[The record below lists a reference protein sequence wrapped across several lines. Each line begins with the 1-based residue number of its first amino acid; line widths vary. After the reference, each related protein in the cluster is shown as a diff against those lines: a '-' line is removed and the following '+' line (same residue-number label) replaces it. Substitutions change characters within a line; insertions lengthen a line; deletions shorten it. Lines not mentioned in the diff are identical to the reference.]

1 MKIVVNPTYEHL
13 RNFIENIPDTFEKKG
28 RVIYSGRNLIK
39 VMNVDGVEIN
49 VKRYGVPAFANRV
62 VYSFFRTPKGRRAFE
77 YPQMLLQKGFET
89 PAPIAYV
96 ENRKCGLIDYS
107 YFISM
112 QSPYQRNFY
121 EFGNAN
127 VEHCQDVIVAFA
139 RYTASL
145 HQSGIMHRDY
155 SPGNILFDYMDGEYH
170 FTLVDINRMTF
181 GKISVD
187 MGCANFARL
196 WGQKAFFEL
205 LAKEYARARCADESY
220 CIERVLACR
229 KMFWT
234 YFAKKH
240 VVKYNLEL

>member
-1 MKIVVNPTYEHL
+1 MKIVINPTYEHL
-13 RNFIENIPDTFEKKG
+13 RKFIESIPHTFEKKG

-39 VMNVDGVEIN
+39 VMDVDGVEIN
-49 VKRYGVPAFANRV
+49 VKRYGTPAFANRV
-62 VYSFFRTPKGRRAFE
+62 VYSFFRIPKGKRAFE

-89 PAPIAYV
+89 PVPIAYV
-96 ENRKCGLIDYS
+96 EERKYGLINHS
-107 YFISM
+107 YFVSM
-112 QSPYQRNFY
+112 QSSYRRNFY
-121 EFGNAN
+121 EFGNAD
-127 VEHCQDVIVAFA
+127 VDHCKDVITAFA

-145 HQSGIMHRDY
+145 HQAGIMHRDY
-155 SPGNILFDYMDGEYH
+155 SPGNILFDYIDGEYH

-205 LAKEYARARCADESY
+205 LAKEYAKARCADEAY

-229 KMFWT
+229 KKFWT

-240 VVKYNLEL
+240 VVKYNLDL

>member
-13 RNFIENIPDTFEKKG
+13 RNFIEKIPVIFESEG

-39 VMNVDGVEIN
+39 VMSVDGVDIN
-49 VKRYGVPAFANRV
+49 VKRYGIPAFANRV

-89 PAPIAYV
+89 PAPIAYI
-96 ENRKCGLIDYS
+96 EERQCGLINYS
-107 YFISM
+107 YFVSM

-121 EFGNAN
+121 EFGNAD
-127 VEHCQDVIVAFA
+127 VEHCKEEIVAFA
-139 RYTASL
+139 RYTADL
-145 HQSGIMHRDY
+145 HQAGIMHRDY
-155 SPGNILFDYMDGEYH
+155 SPGNILFDRIDGKFH
-170 FTLVDINRMTF
+170 FMLVDINRMTF

-196 WGQKAFFEL
+196 WGQRAFFEL
-205 LAKEYARARCADESY
+205 LASEYARARCADEKY
-220 CIERVLACR
+220 CTERVLAFR
-229 KMFWT
+229 KKFWT

-240 VVKYNLEL
+240 TVKYKLEL